1 MLLLK
6 LFNTVIGRENL
17 KYIPLEDSTLYK
29 VVTQT
34 DTYCGRIS
42 YQDDVIMW
50 LKTGGK
56 PVKILKANIVRVS
69 II

>member
-1 MLLLK
+1 MQLLK
-6 LFNTVIGRENL
+6 LFTSKISRESL
-17 KYIPLEDSTLYK
+17 PALEDPTLYK
-29 VVTQT
+29 VMTQT

-42 YQDDVIMW
+42 YQDNAMMW

-56 PVKILKANIVRVS
+56 PVKILKQNIVRIN